1 MRKLILITAL
11 AVFGFNL
18 SNAQDVS
25 FGVKGGVNL
34 ATFTGDDSAEAKG
47 ITSYHVGGLVDIEI
61 TEKFSVQ
68 PEVIYSVQGADSDL
82 GDFRLDYINVPV
94 LAKFMIV
101 DGLSLEGGP
110 QIGFL
115 TSSKLENE
123 DIKDFVKKTDFGAV
137 LGLGYLL
144 DGGLNFAA
152 RYNFGLS
159 NISDSDLDV
168 DVKNGVFQLSIG
180 YMF

>member
-1 MRKLILITAL
+1 MLIAAL
-11 AVFGFNL
+11 AVFGFNY
-18 SNAQDVS
+18 SNAQEVS
-25 FGVKGGVNL
+25 LGLKAGVNF

-47 ITSYHVGGLVDIEI
+47 MTAYHFGGVVNIGV
-61 TEKFSVQ
+61 TEKFSIQ
-68 PEVIYSVQGADSDL
+68 PEVLYSAQGADSYL

-94 LAKFMIV
+94 LAKFRV
-101 DGLSLEGGP
+101 VNGLSIEAGP

-115 TSSKLENE
+115 TSSKLEGE
-123 DIKDFVKKTDFGAV
+123 DIKDLVKKTDFSAL
-137 LGLGYLL
+137 LGLGYML

-159 NISDSDLDV
+159 NISDNDLNLDLN
-168 DVKNGVFQLSIG
+168 NGIFQLSIG